1 VDGSALAPIS
11 AIEAYERYIV
21 HSLLGPWARDLVS
34 RANSLR
40 SGHYLDL
47 ACGTGIVCRTLAAAC
62 TLSGKVDGLDISPGM
77 LAKADVLTEEL
88 PEQGWILEWHE
99 GCACAMPF
107 RDEAFDQVLCQQGL
121 QFFPD
126 PLLALREIHRVLRP
140 AGQVVLSVWGELA
153 GNPFYQV
160 IDRLVSAHLAPG
172 ALHRPFALSDVDELR
187 QLAETAGLRDI
198 EVHAVPLPI
207 RAEQPEEFALM
218 CLRGATAVLPEFSD
232 LSEILRG
239 EVLERMREDLDALV
253 RPFRRGSALEFGTL
267 ANVLTARA
275 A

>member
-21 HSLLGPWARDLVS
+21 HSLLGPWALDLVS

-77 LAKADVLTEEL
+77 LAKADALTEEL

-126 PLLALREIHRVLRP
+126 PLLALREIHRVLVP
-140 AGQVVLSVWGELA
+140 GGLLYVSEPVYWGDFNAIMCL
-153 GNPFYQV
+153 
-160 IDRLVSAHLAPG
+160 IDDERLVREAAFEALRHAVDAGLFELVQEVFFESEGIYPDWESFAARFIDVTHRERHLDAARLAEIRAAFERHLAPQG
-172 ALHRPFALSDVDELR
+172 VRLWKPHRVDLLQR
-187 QLAETAGLRDI
+187 ID
-198 EVHAVPLPI
+198 
-207 RAEQPEEFALM
+207 
-218 CLRGATAVLPEFSD
+218 
-232 LSEILRG
+232 
-239 EVLERMREDLDALV
+239 
-253 RPFRRGSALEFGTL
+253 
-267 ANVLTARA
+267 
-275 A
+275 